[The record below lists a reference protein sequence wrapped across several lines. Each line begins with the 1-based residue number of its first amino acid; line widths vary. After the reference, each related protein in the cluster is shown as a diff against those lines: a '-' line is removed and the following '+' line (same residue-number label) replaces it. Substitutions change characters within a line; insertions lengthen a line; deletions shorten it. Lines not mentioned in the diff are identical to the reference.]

1 MDPHVIATEQPRVA
15 QAEEAGILGLVL
27 PPQRGREAGY
37 PRSHARH
44 VPSSPTNST
53 RFFFLLDAIGWNQF
67 ELCPNGRLRYANSA
81 RYKNAGMIKKE
92 AFVSPGVLDQ
102 ARRIIEESGIVE
114 VDPSS
119 WPQATDR
126 KQELEIKMGKT
137 HATFACAEIG
147 SLLDIQKSND
157 PEGLKKFYY
166 LTQDLKT
173 YVFSLVSLHF
183 RIRPI
188 S

>member
-1 MDPHVIATEQPRVA
+1 
-15 QAEEAGILGLVL
+15 
-27 PPQRGREAGY
+27 
-37 PRSHARH
+37 
-44 VPSSPTNST
+44 
-53 RFFFLLDAIGWNQF
+53 
-67 ELCPNGRLRYANSA
+67 
-81 RYKNAGMIKKE
+81 MIKKE

-126 KQELEIKMGKT
+126 KQELEIKTGKI

-173 YVFSLVSLHF
+173 LVFSLVSLHF

>member
-1 MDPHVIATEQPRVA
+1 MRCN
-15 QAEEAGILGLVL
+15 
-27 PPQRGREAGY
+27 

-53 RFFFLLDAIGWNQF
+53 HFFFLLDAIGWNQC

-126 KQELEIKMGKT
+126 KQELEIKMGKI

-173 YVFSLVSLHF
+173 LVFSLVSLHF

>member
-1 MDPHVIATEQPRVA
+1 MRC
-15 QAEEAGILGLVL
+15 
-27 PPQRGREAGY
+27 Y

-53 RFFFLLDAIGWNQF
+53 HFFFLLDAIGWNQF

-119 WPQATDR
+119 WPQAPTASGSALTAS
-126 KQELEIKMGKT
+126 KNSEG
-137 HATFACAEIG
+137 AACRRAPRAMDSCTE
-147 SLLDIQKSND
+147 S
-157 PEGLKKFYY
+157 KKW
-166 LTQDLKT
+166 L
-173 YVFSLVSLHF
+173 
-183 RIRPI
+183 
-188 S
+188 